1 MRLVPALAAAL
12 ALPALPAAAMDIS
25 SPDVR
30 ANAPMAPAQV
40 YPRCGG
46 QNVSPALAW
55 TAPPAGTA
63 SLVLTVIDVD
73 AKPSLWSHWIV
84 VGLPPAT
91 LSLPRGV
98 AALPAGAH
106 AIAANFGDAAYDG
119 PCPPAGSGVHHY
131 QFTLWAMP
139 STTVSIGANA
149 PANEVLSMLQR
160 TSLAHATLVGTAQR

>member
-25 SPDVR
+25 SPDVKP
-30 ANAPMAPAQV
+30 NAPMAPAQI

-46 QNVSPALAW
+46 QNVSPGLAW

-73 AKPSLWSHWIV
+73 AKPSFWSHWIV
-84 VGLPPAT
+84 VGLPLGT
-91 LSLPRGV
+91 TSLPRGD

-106 AIAANFGDAAYDG
+106 AVTANFGDSAYDG

-131 QFTLWAMP
+131 QISIWAMP
-139 STTVSIGANA
+139 STAVSIGDNA
-149 PANEVLSMLQR
+149 PANEVLSMLMR

>member
-1 MRLVPALAAAL
+1 MRAVSAAL
-12 ALPALPAAAMDIS
+12 LASLVALPAAAMDIS
-25 SPDVR
+25 SPDVKP
-30 ANAPMAPAQV
+30 NAPIAPAQI

-55 TAPPAGTA
+55 SPPPAGTV
-63 SLVLTVIDVD
+63 SLALTVIDID
-73 AKPSLWSHWIV
+73 AKPSVWSHWIV

-91 LSLPRGV
+91 TSLPRGV
-98 AALPAGAH
+98 TALPAGAR
-106 AIAANFGDAAYDG
+106 AVAANFGDAGYDG

-131 QFTLWAMP
+131 QFTIWAMP
-139 STTVSIGANA
+139 SATVSIGADV